1 MTEKKSGSPYFKY
14 DNPSD
19 QGRVGIIPKGKWF
32 QDYYNRETNVIR
44 VEELV
49 SYKQVKA
56 EDDRHDD

>member
-1 MTEKKSGSPYFKY
+1 MTEKKSGSPYFNY

-32 QDYYNRETNVIR
+32 QDYYNLETKVIR

-49 SYKQVKA
+49 NKSVT
-56 EDDRHDD
+56 DD

>member
-32 QDYYNRETNVIR
+32 QDYYNLETKVIR
-44 VEELV
+44 VEELAN
-49 SYKQVKA
+49 KA
-56 EDDRHDD
+56 ATDES